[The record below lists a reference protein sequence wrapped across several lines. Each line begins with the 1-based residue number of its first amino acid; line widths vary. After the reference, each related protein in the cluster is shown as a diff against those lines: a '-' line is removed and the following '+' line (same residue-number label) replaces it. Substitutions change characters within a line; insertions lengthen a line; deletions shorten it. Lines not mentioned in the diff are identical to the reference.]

1 MKKNTFRRYL
11 REMTQGSR
19 VALCKIL
26 PEGLTVR
33 PCSGTEQI
41 VSSHKCLQQHLPKH
55 LAQFKTI
62 FFFLNYI
69 ILAKTPAN

>member
-1 MKKNTFRRYL
+1 
-11 REMTQGSR
+11 MTQGWE

-26 PEGLTVR
+26 PEALTVR

-41 VSSHKCLQQHLPKH
+41 VSAHKCLQQHLPKYF
-55 LAQFKTI
+55 AQFKPI

-69 ILAKTPAN
+69 TLAKTPGN

>member
-1 MKKNTFRRYL
+1 
-11 REMTQGSR
+11 MTQGLR

-55 LAQFKTI
+55 LARFKTI
-62 FFFLNYI
+62 FFFLNDI